1 MSDVIKRNFK
11 IGEEWLYLKLYM
23 RSFFADKILIK
34 INDFISDKINEN
46 KIEKWFFIRY
56 NDPDFHIRLRLFV
69 PDQNEAFRIIGEIN
83 NLLST
88 EINEKIVMITLGHYS
103 REIER
108 YDLYCMEKIEDLF
121 FYDTITV
128 LSVLK
133 NITTGELSET
143 DRWLYGMI
151 AMDKTLTDFQL
162 GDEEKKIFVLNMNHL
177 FSNEFE
183 KDKFLT
189 KQLDKKFRENEMLIS
204 DNLNKSNVFSK
215 LINQRSEKSKSNITE
230 IIALHQEKKL
240 TQNINII
247 ISSYIHMNCNRLFRI
262 KPREQEYILY
272 DFLTR
277 FYTKKIYRR

>member
-11 IGEEWLYLKLYM
+11 IGEEWLYLKIYM
-23 RSFFADKILIK
+23 RSFFADKIIIK
-34 INDFISDKINEN
+34 INDFISDKIMEN
-46 KIEKWFFIRY
+46 KIQKWFFIRY
-56 NDPDFHIRLRLFV
+56 NDPDFHIRVRLFI
-69 PDQNEAFRIIGEIN
+69 PDQSEALSIIGEIN
-83 NLLST
+83 DLLAA
-88 EINEKIVMITLGHYS
+88 EINEKIVAIMLDHYI

-108 YDLYCMEKIEDLF
+108 YDQHCIEKIEELF

-128 LSVLK
+128 LPVMK
-133 NITTGELSET
+133 NIMTGELSET

-151 AMDKTLTDFQL
+151 AIDKTLTDFQL
-162 GDEEKKIFVLNMNHL
+162 SDEEKNIFVLNMNDL

-183 KDKFLT
+183 KDKSLN
-189 KQLDKKFRENEMLIS
+189 KQLDKKFRENEKLIN
-204 DNLNKSNVFSK
+204 DNLNKSNIFSK
-215 LINQRSEKSKSNITE
+215 LINQRSEKSQSNIKE
-230 IIALHQEKKL
+230 IIALHKERKL
-240 TQNINII
+240 AQNINTI

>member
-11 IGEEWLYLKLYM
+11 IGEEWLYLKIYM
-23 RSFFADKILIK
+23 RSFFADKIIIK
-34 INDFISDKINEN
+34 INDFISGKIIEN
-46 KIEKWFFIRY
+46 KIQKWFFIRY
-56 NDPDFHIRLRLFV
+56 SDPDFHIRVRLFI
-69 PDQNEAFRIIGEIN
+69 PDQSEALSIIGEIN
-83 NLLST
+83 DLLAA
-88 EINEKIVMITLGHYS
+88 EINEKIVAIMLDHYI

-108 YDLYCMEKIEDLF
+108 YDQHCIEKIEELF

-128 LSVLK
+128 LPVMK
-133 NITTGELSET
+133 NLMTGELSET

-151 AMDKTLTDFQL
+151 AIDKTLTDFQL
-162 GDEEKKIFVLNMNHL
+162 SDEEKNIFVLNMNDL

-183 KDKFLT
+183 KDKSLN
-189 KQLDKKFRENEMLIS
+189 KQLDKKFRENEKLIN
-204 DNLNKSNVFSK
+204 DNLNKSNIFSK
-215 LINQRSEKSKSNITE
+215 LINQRSEKSQSNIKE
-230 IIALHQEKKL
+230 IIALHKEKKL
-240 TQNINII
+240 TQNINTI